1 MKLQL
6 KAWSHPI
13 CSWVDLQLSLA
24 AVACFA
30 FFAHNL
36 GSHFFT
42 LFTLPASCWCH
53 SSFSCFCCSYF
64 FLSSFLGRAFLTLLL
79 LWSSQLS
86 FLGSGT
92 PSSAELL
99 KTAKASQ
106 YHYHSSQAY
115 LCPPH
120 LYEASGA
127 GDTVTVLLCVTLCYS
142 QHFCLRV
149 PQNLKDSLLNP

>member
-1 MKLQL
+1 
-6 KAWSHPI
+6 
-13 CSWVDLQLSLA
+13 
-24 AVACFA
+24 
-30 FFAHNL
+30 
-36 GSHFFT
+36 
-42 LFTLPASCWCH
+42 
-53 SSFSCFCCSYF
+53 
-64 FLSSFLGRAFLTLLL
+64 LGRAFLTLLL

-127 GDTVTVLLCVTLCYS
+127 GDTVTVLLCVALCYS